1 MKDHTTHR
9 GSDGNATAPSDPAPM
24 TSTQATY
31 LRELSELAGVPFEPY
46 LSQSEAAGRIE
57 ILQRHTGRAPTE
69 ILSSDQTDG

>member
-1 MKDHTTHR
+1 MKDDTTHR
-9 GSDGNATAPSDPAPM
+9 GNDGKATVPPDPAPM

-46 LSQSEAAGRIE
+46 LSQAEAAGRIE
-57 ILQRHTGRAPTE
+57 TLQRETGRAPKE